1 MGSLHRLPLEQ
12 PQNRLLTH
20 THHIKQQVCHIV
32 ELLNNQEQCRR

>member
-12 PQNRLLTH
+12 PQNRLLTQ

-32 ELLNNQEQCRR
+32 ELLDNQEQCRL